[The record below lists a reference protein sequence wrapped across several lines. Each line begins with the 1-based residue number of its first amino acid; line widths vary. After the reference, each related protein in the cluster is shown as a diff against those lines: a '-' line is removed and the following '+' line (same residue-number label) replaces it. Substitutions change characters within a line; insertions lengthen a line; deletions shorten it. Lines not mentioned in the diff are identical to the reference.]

1 LVVAW
6 LFQVA
11 SVRPLLYLII
21 ISHRWN
27 YLGEKL
33 NGANPKGAKLNGVN
47 PKAPKGVNPKAPK
60 GVKLNGVKLNGVNP
74 KGAKLNGVNPKVV
87 MLEELFE

>member
-1 LVVAW
+1 MA
-6 LFQVA
+6 F
-11 SVRPLLYLII
+11 SGCIGKTLLYLII

-33 NGANPKGAKLNGVN
+33 NGANPKGAKLN
-47 PKAPKGVNPKAPK
+47 GVNPKAPK